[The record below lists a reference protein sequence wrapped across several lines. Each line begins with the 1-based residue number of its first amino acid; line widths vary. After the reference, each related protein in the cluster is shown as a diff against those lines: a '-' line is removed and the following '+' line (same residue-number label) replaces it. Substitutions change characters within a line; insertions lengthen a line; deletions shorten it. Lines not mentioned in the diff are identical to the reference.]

1 MAKVPA
7 LQEIV
12 EALGFVRL
20 AGTDGERRA
29 AALIEGW
36 LRPYGLKVK
45 RQPFAI
51 RSFDEGTAEIAVG
64 GRVFKG
70 VPFGVCGRAEVEA
83 PLVFTE
89 NPAAVAL
96 NPERHRGKI
105 LLCYGRPRGL
115 YHELRDAGIAGLL
128 TISPPFRGAQ
138 SLSHRQHDTAPI
150 PAATVAHDDAMAIAG
165 FAGRPCR
172 LSIRQKPFSAKACN
186 LEVAIPGTSPD
197 GSVTCLVG
205 HYDSVA
211 RSPGAC
217 DNAGGCAVL
226 VHLAAHFAKH
236 PPTRDLRIIFFSGEE
251 LGLLGSLAYV
261 KAHGKDVKKSV
272 RLVLNVDVSGD
283 DIGTD
288 ELYVTGTRELLGYA
302 SGVAREGGVFCNS
315 RVALYSSDSIP
326 FAWLGVPSV
335 NIARYGGEASF
346 HGHTAGDNPG
356 RTTERGLRN
365 TLAVAQALAGR
376 VLGAAIYPVDGGID
390 ESLREKLEHYLFHLT
405 GKEPKLDWPPKYLKP
420 PAG

>member
-1 MAKVPA
+1 MAKLPA
-7 LQEIV
+7 LQGIV
-12 EALGFVRL
+12 EELGFVRL
-20 AGTDGERRA
+20 AGTVGERRA

-36 LRPYGLKVK
+36 LKACGLKVK
-45 RQPFAI
+45 RQPFPI
-51 RSFDEGTAEIAVG
+51 RSFDEGTASVAVG
-64 GRVFKG
+64 GRTFKG
-70 VPFGVCGRAEVEA
+70 VPFGICGKSEVAA

-89 NPAAVAL
+89 NPAAVVL
-96 NPERHRGKI
+96 NPQRHRGKI

-128 TISPPFRGAQ
+128 TVSPPFRDAQ
-138 SLSHRQHDTAPI
+138 SLSHRQHDASPI
-150 PAATVAHDDAMAIAG
+150 PAATIAYADAAAIAD

-172 LSIRQKPFSAKACN
+172 LTIRQKPFNAKACN
-186 LEVAIPGTSPD
+186 LEVVIPGTEPD

-236 PPTRDLRIIFFSGEE
+236 PPRRDIRILFFSGEE

-261 KAHGKDVKKSV
+261 KAHEKDVKKSV

-302 SGVAREGGVFCNS
+302 SGVAREGGIFCNS
-315 RVALYSSDSIP
+315 RISLYSSDSVP
-326 FAWLGVPSV
+326 FARLGVPSV

-346 HGHTAGDNPG
+346 HGHTGGDRPS

-365 TLAVAQALAGR
+365 TFAVARELAGR
-376 VLGAAIYPVDGGID
+376 IAGAPVYPVDGGID
-390 ESLREKLEHYLFHLT
+390 DSLREKLEHYLFHLT
-405 GKEPKLDWPPKYLKP
+405 GREPKLDWPPKYLKP